1 MTDIH
6 LEDNLEK
13 TRLMPRAILTLRKSP
28 NLTLRNS
35 SFVLNHTLPCRS
47 LTLITSCINNHIF
60 CIKTHICWLFFTTG
74 WMPLVSY
81 PWEASHLEHHKTLKA
96 IGKLYVIGLYI
107 HVHIYIY
114 TYIYTHNDTHTHI
127 YIHTW
132 YFVFSDTRYG
142 QNSCIL
148 LSKESSLASGKCTKH
163 CVVIGPLQKWYL

>member
-107 HVHIYIY
+107 HIHIYIYIY
-114 TYIYTHNDTHTHI
+114 TYIHIYIHIMIHTHI
-127 YIHTW
+127 YT
-132 YFVFSDTRYG
+132 YMVFRIQRYKVP
-142 QNSCIL
+142 SKL
-148 LSKESSLASGKCTKH
+148 LYTTF
-163 CVVIGPLQKWYL
+163 